1 LIGLSNKMRF
11 DAKAME
17 LDNEKIEIV
26 STLSALNIIILYIN
40 LPIFLTL

>member
-1 LIGLSNKMRF
+1 MRF

-26 STLSALNIIILYIN
+26 STLSAFSIIILYIN